1 MSWIQ
6 RTYAVGTPVK
16 FVKGTPVPW
25 SNEVIPA
32 GARGVVVG
40 HQFDLDADDY
50 LHIARILVE
59 IADARYRDGSVIDD
73 LVGRVTTVDAIY
85 FTVMSEDILAWLTPL
100 QDNWAQASAPLTRH
114 QLPRSQ
120 RRSSRRK
127 LGYDPE
133 PNPGYQSYR
142 CPSCG
147 GVSHP
152 ASGSVLPSGKVVC
165 GPCVRRAWD
174 WAAEHGK
181 KSYRV
186 GPKGK
191 GAKYIPFP
199 TGVLKKNT
207 IPPPPIGRRSPQD
220 VLSWV
225 KRTYAPG
232 TRIEFLSDRG
242 GRWTDPELLSL
253 HNTIRV
259 PRGTRGTVIGI
270 EKHRDVWWVKIRV
283 IAAPYLY
290 TREQEL
296 LAEDIRRV
304 GDVVFVSLPD
314 AADPHELRALDDNWA
329 AAQQQAAAASRRRS
343 SYKTRPN
350 GKKRR
355 SSKSPET
362 QELID
367 KARDAGWRIEY
378 TEGNHVRLYPPDS
391 SKPAVGA
398 TLSRVDPRAWLNF
411 RAALRRS
418 GLDVNRRTS
427 RRR

>member
-85 FTVMSEDILAWLTPL
+85 FAVMSEDILAWLTPL
-100 QDNWAQASAPLTRH
+100 QDNWAQASAPLKHH

-120 RRSSRRK
+120 RRSSRRT

-133 PNPGYQSYR
+133 PNPEYQSYR

-152 ASGSVLPSGKVVC
+152 A
-165 GPCVRRAWD
+165 
-174 WAAEHGK
+174 
-181 KSYRV
+181 
-186 GPKGK
+186 
-191 GAKYIPFP
+191 
-199 TGVLKKNT
+199 TGT
-207 IPPPPIGRRSPQD
+207 IPP
-220 VLSWV
+220 
-225 KRTYAPG
+225 
-232 TRIEFLSDRG
+232 
-242 GRWTDPELLSL
+242 
-253 HNTIRV
+253 
-259 PRGTRGTVIGI
+259 
-270 EKHRDVWWVKIRV
+270 
-283 IAAPYLY
+283 
-290 TREQEL
+290 
-296 LAEDIRRV
+296 
-304 GDVVFVSLPD
+304 
-314 AADPHELRALDDNWA
+314 
-329 AAQQQAAAASRRRS
+329 
-343 SYKTRPN
+343 RPN

-355 SSKSPET
+355 SSRSTET

-367 KARDAGWRIEY
+367 KAREAGWRIEY
-378 TEGNHVRLYPPDS
+378 TQGNHVRLYPPDS